1 MLFQAIV
8 NILPYLIPFALFFW
22 FWTIADCVTH
32 ELPSEKRI
40 IWLMIIIFMNFIGA
54 LLYYLVRRP
63 ERLRET
69 KY

>member
-8 NILPYLIPFALFFW
+8 NILPYLIPFALFVW
-22 FWTIADCVTH
+22 SWTIADCVTH
-32 ELPSEKRI
+32 EPPSEKRI

>member
-1 MLFQAIV
+1 MFLQAIV
-8 NILPYLIPFALFFW
+8 NILPYLLPFTLFFW
-22 FWTIADCVTH
+22 SWAIFDCIAH
-32 ELPSEKRI
+32 EPPSEKRM
-40 IWLMIIIFMNFIGA
+40 IWLIIIIFTPLIGA